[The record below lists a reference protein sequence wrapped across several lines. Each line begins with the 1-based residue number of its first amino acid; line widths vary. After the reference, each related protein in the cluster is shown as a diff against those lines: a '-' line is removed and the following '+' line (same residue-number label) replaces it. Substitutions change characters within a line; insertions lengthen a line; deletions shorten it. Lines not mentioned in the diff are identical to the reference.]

1 MYTVVR
7 QYSGP
12 GASQLFDVLERQ
24 KDEVERLIRGVSGV
38 VSYTLLRTSDGGIS
52 VTVCQE
58 KAGADESVR
67 VAADWVRQNAPG
79 ATSPPRISEGNT
91 ILHFTSFFDA
101 RGPTESVRY
110 RHAVVPGAA
119 EGLPRDKR
127 SI

>member
-58 KAGADESVR
+58 KAGADEVR
-67 VAADWVRQNAPG
+67 
-79 ATSPPRISEGNT
+79 
-91 ILHFTSFFDA
+91 A
-101 RGPTESVRY
+101 RRRRLGQAKCASCLQPSS
-110 RHAVVPGAA
+110 H
-119 EGLPRDKR
+119 L
-127 SI
+127 

>member
-7 QYSGP
+7 QYAGQ
-12 GASQLFDVLERQ
+12 GAFQLFETLDSK

-38 VSYTLLRTSDGGIS
+38 VSYTLLRTSDGGVS

-79 ATSPPRISEGNT
+79 ATSPPRISEGTT
-91 ILHFTSFFDA
+91 ILHFHT
-101 RGPTESVRY
+101 
-110 RHAVVPGAA
+110 
-119 EGLPRDKR
+119 
-127 SI
+127 

>member
-12 GASQLFDVLERQ
+12 GASQLFDVLERK

-79 ATSPPRISEGNT
+79 ATSPPRISEGTT
-91 ILHFTSFFDA
+91 ILHFT
-101 RGPTESVRY
+101 T
-110 RHAVVPGAA
+110 
-119 EGLPRDKR
+119 
-127 SI
+127 